1 MDNLRLERINDDNF
15 YAITKLRTKKEQKE
29 FVADNKYSLI
39 HAYLALIDNKSVFPF
54 GIFVGDKPVGF
65 LMIGYDICSEENRK
79 NPVCNWFLQN
89 NYLLWRLMIDRRYQ
103 GKGYGKEAV
112 KLALEFIRALP
123 SGEAKYCWLSY
134 EPENVAARE
143 LYRSFG
149 FKEVPEAYFDGK
161 EMPAVLEL

>member
-1 MDNLRLERINDDNF
+1 
-15 YAITKLRTKKEQKE
+15 
-29 FVADNKYSLI
+29 
-39 HAYLALIDNKSVFPF
+39 
-54 GIFVGDKPVGF
+54 
-65 LMIGYDICSEENRK
+65 
-79 NPVCNWFLQN
+79 
-89 NYLLWRLMIDRRYQ
+89 MIDRRYQ

-112 KLALEFIRALP
+112 KLALEFIRTLP